1 MTYATLAI
9 RRFPSTATDAE
20 LEQPGA
26 PSQTVINLDHFAS
39 RFYPHEAAAWAN
51 ARGLPIHFVDNEWVR
66 IVVGPGDLRDF
77 ADTIEAGADVARLI
91 CASADPSGRLVIQA
105 EAF

>member
-1 MTYATLAI
+1 MTYATLSI
-9 RRFPSTATDAE
+9 RRFPLTVTDAE

-26 PSQTVINLDHFAS
+26 RSDMVINLDLFAA
-39 RFYPHEAAAWAN
+39 RFYPHEAVAWAKG
-51 ARGLPIHFVDNEWVR
+51 RELPIHFVDSEWVR
-66 IVVGPGDLRDF
+66 IVVGPGDLQDF